1 LRPPGVSPITYAKR
15 CPVSLPIAGE
25 EERMAAKEIM
35 RELASTLVWPT
46 LWIALL
52 LLVASVK
59 ANGGVPATDFDVKP
73 AGALVV
79 DFAMNEVHDNALPVL
94 DCEPTLVSTDHD

>member
-1 LRPPGVSPITYAKR
+1 LGLPIVSPVTYAKR
-15 CPVSLPIAGE
+15 RPVSVPIAGE
-25 EERMAAKEIM
+25 EGNVAAKEVM
-35 RELASTLVWPT
+35 KELGSTLVWPA

-79 DFAMNEVHDNALPVL
+79 DFAMNEVHGNALPVL
-94 DCEPTLVSTDHD
+94 DCEPTLVSADHD